1 MLLKKH
7 IIICLLLVLYS
18 QVGFGQQKL
27 RFKTHYRVSTN
38 DCNLPL
44 KVKEKLSDPKY
55 VYKLAEQ
62 HISSS
67 GDTIFVRKIDSL
79 IYDPSFKKLNE
90 DIFQKYSTIKVSIKQ
105 KGSELLLYPFPFSDD
120 DTVINK
126 YLQDNQL
133 VLKIKDKYRIGL
145 PFRGWEV
152 GALTIPV
159 KVYLSSRADNLKNNF
174 IFDES
179 INIKLSRIW
188 GNEYFY
194 KNEGDKDGKSFQNYF
209 NASLFI
215 GFSKTEI
222 SNSNTQIDIGDDSFT
237 VASLNYGFGVGY
249 NVRGIGLSVLLGLDT
264 PLSDQAD
271 EWNFRNQPWIG
282 FGLGIDL

>member
-1 MLLKKH
+1 
-7 IIICLLLVLYS
+7 
-18 QVGFGQQKL
+18 
-27 RFKTHYRVSTN
+27 
-38 DCNLPL
+38 
-44 KVKEKLSDPKY
+44 
-55 VYKLAEQ
+55 
-62 HISSS
+62 
-67 GDTIFVRKIDSL
+67 
-79 IYDPSFKKLNE
+79 
-90 DIFQKYSTIKVSIKQ
+90 
-105 KGSELLLYPFPFSDD
+105 
-120 DTVINK
+120 
-126 YLQDNQL
+126 
-133 VLKIKDKYRIGL
+133 
-145 PFRGWEV
+145 
-152 GALTIPV
+152 LTIPV